1 MQIEE
6 NLISAEIA
14 NVFNSLIIDV
24 KLKDGT
30 ITPTFCPSSEVA
42 KFAVKG
48 AKVCL
53 STLTDNSE
61 KIKYQIEFL
70 EQNGTLIY
78 VNQGKIQTLFE
89 EAFNSGKISELSEY
103 SSCRYLNTEDRL
115 HHIDF
120 ELSSKD
126 GKKCYVFLETIYN
139 KQNGYAVFPAG
150 INFFEMAMFEELK
163 RIKKQGHRTLIFMIV
178 PRNDCIEAKFS
189 WNLDPRAAA
198 KIYDEAKN
206 GLEFVCYGCKLDKN
220 SVSIAEKMKIL
231 Y

>member
-6 NLISAEIA
+6 NLIPAEIV

-24 KLKDGT
+24 KLKNGSVV
-30 ITPTFCPSSEVA
+30 PVFCPSSEVA
-42 KFAVKG
+42 RFAAKG
-48 AKVCL
+48 SEVQLKALKK
-53 STLTDNSE
+53 NSE
-61 KIKYQIEFL
+61 RIKYEIEFL

-78 VNQGKIQTLFE
+78 VNQGNMPALFA
-89 EAFNSGKISELSEY
+89 EAFNNGVLTELKEY
-103 SSCRYLNTEDRL
+103 SSCRYVNTEDRL

-120 ELSSKD
+120 ELSAD
-126 GKKCYVFLETIYN
+126 NGRKCYVFIETIYN
-139 KQNGYAVFPAG
+139 KQGGYAVFPAG
-150 INFFEMAMFEELK
+150 INFFEIEMFEQLNRLK
-163 RIKKQGHRTLIFMIV
+163 AQGHQTLVFMIV

-198 KIYDEAKN
+198 KIYDEAKK
-206 GLEFVCYGCKLDKN
+206 GLDFVCYGCKLDKK